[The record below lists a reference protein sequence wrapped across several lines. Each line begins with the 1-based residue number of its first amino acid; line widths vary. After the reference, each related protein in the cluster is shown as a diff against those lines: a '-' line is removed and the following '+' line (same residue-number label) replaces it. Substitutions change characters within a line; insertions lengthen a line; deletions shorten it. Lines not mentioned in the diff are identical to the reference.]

1 MNQPNP
7 KPTISPPAE
16 IACSRE
22 FPDCL
27 REMRVSLALTTYQTN
42 RLFLIGVKPNG
53 QLSVFERIFDR
64 AMGLYATPERLYVST
79 RYQLW
84 QLDNVLSA
92 GEEYEGFD
100 KLYVPR
106 LGQTT
111 GDVNAHEI
119 VAASPPTQKQEPAD
133 SPTEKG
139 RQGRIVFVNTL
150 FSCLATPHPKHSF
163 NPIWKPPFISKLVP
177 EDKCHLNGVALEN
190 GVPAYVTVCGTA
202 DTAAGWRDHR
212 QSGGA
217 VIDVRT
223 DEIVCTGLSMPHS
236 PRFYQGKLWLLNSGT
251 GDLGYVDREKGTF
264 QPVSF
269 CPGFVRGLAFYG
281 NFAIVGMS
289 QPRHQNFSGLA
300 LDERLA
306 KYNIEPKCGLSV
318 LDLSAGKPVAWFEFT
333 NAVKEL
339 FDVAVLPGVR
349 RPMALGFQ
357 SDEIE
362 RLVTFP
368 GASGVLST
376 RPTVGEK
383 PVTPQPSAPQGE
395 RGDMLAKVKYQM
407 VYNLTAENSIEYDA
421 LSFPSLKK
429 RWQKHKQ
436 RGEIL
441 AVSAAISEQLVGFVF
456 AEILAESQTGEIIS
470 LFVAPECR
478 HQGIGTAITSL
489 LEKGLA
495 KNGCRQVSLSY
506 QKTVITDQSLE
517 PMLRKLNWDKPQ
529 IKYLLGQTTT
539 DKISPAPWLHKYP
552 LSAAFTVFPWSE
564 VTAEERQKILLEG
577 GYPESLSPFG
587 DEPRI
592 EPLNSLGLRYNGEV
606 VGWMICHRVAP
617 DTIRYSALY
626 VRERF
631 QKLGRGISLLAEA
644 IKRQIASPVAYY
656 NFAVSAENPQM
667 LQFVNRRL
675 KRYLSGLS
683 ESRQSVKRLS

>member
-22 FPDCL
+22 FLDWL

-92 GEEYEGFD
+92 GEEYEGVD

-106 LGQTT
+106 LAQTT
-111 GDVNAHEI
+111 GDLNTHEI
-119 VAASPPTQKQEPAD
+119 VVAAPPQPATQTEKLAD

-163 NPIWKPPFISKLVP
+163 NPIWKPLFISKLVP

-202 DTAAGWRDHR
+202 DTAAGWRAHR

-264 QPVSF
+264 QPVAF

-300 LDERLA
+300 L
-306 KYNIEPKCGLSV
+306 
-318 LDLSAGKPVAWFEFT
+318 
-333 NAVKEL
+333 
-339 FDVAVLPGVR
+339 
-349 RPMALGFQ
+349 
-357 SDEIE
+357 
-362 RLVTFP
+362 
-368 GASGVLST
+368 
-376 RPTVGEK
+376 
-383 PVTPQPSAPQGE
+383 
-395 RGDMLAKVKYQM
+395 
-407 VYNLTAENSIEYDA
+407 
-421 LSFPSLKK
+421 
-429 RWQKHKQ
+429 
-436 RGEIL
+436 
-441 AVSAAISEQLVGFVF
+441 
-456 AEILAESQTGEIIS
+456 
-470 LFVAPECR
+470 
-478 HQGIGTAITSL
+478 
-489 LEKGLA
+489 
-495 KNGCRQVSLSY
+495 
-506 QKTVITDQSLE
+506 
-517 PMLRKLNWDKPQ
+517 
-529 IKYLLGQTTT
+529 
-539 DKISPAPWLHKYP
+539 
-552 LSAAFTVFPWSE
+552 
-564 VTAEERQKILLEG
+564 
-577 GYPESLSPFG
+577 
-587 DEPRI
+587 
-592 EPLNSLGLRYNGEV
+592 
-606 VGWMICHRVAP
+606 
-617 DTIRYSALY
+617 
-626 VRERF
+626 
-631 QKLGRGISLLAEA
+631 
-644 IKRQIASPVAYY
+644 
-656 NFAVSAENPQM
+656 
-667 LQFVNRRL
+667 
-675 KRYLSGLS
+675 
-683 ESRQSVKRLS
+683 